1 MRKEI
6 TGGLSEYE
14 FRKMLGSKHFYWW
27 NDTLIID
34 FYHPANQYPKFMNY
48 YALCTVYQ
56 QALKER
62 K

>member
-1 MRKEI
+1 
-6 TGGLSEYE
+6 
-14 FRKMLGSKHFYWW
+14 MLDSKHFYWW

-48 YALCTVYQ
+48 YSLCAVYQ
-56 QALKER
+56 QALMER